1 MVRSYGGPNSSYT
14 ALLHSPADVV
24 VDKNGFVYVDDEGND
39 RLVVLT
45 PNLECTG
52 VRWTAYFRR
61 RGWPRFA
68 GECKSTKNPVTS
80 LSRTASL
87 MEKKTRTTRMS
98 LRVELA

>member
-45 PNLECTG
+45 PNLEYGRSLDG
-52 VRWTAYFRR
+52 VFPASRLASFRR
-61 RGWPRFA
+61 RMQIDKESGHFFVTHGVADGEKNAYNTHVFA
-68 GECKSTKNPVTS
+68 C
-80 LSRTASL
+80 
-87 MEKKTRTTRMS
+87 
-98 LRVELA
+98 